1 MECDVF
7 NGFSSVMHVMPLAVR
22 SVVRRFFSALKS
34 RRSVWNQDT
43 GETKRVESNYA
54 WKKYNMQI
62 ELRNLLQPTAILPP
76 DAYIYVYIF
85 VRCQK
90 HCFAVIWDLY
100 RKYPCGVIG
109 GVLMSEKWCFRA
121 TKWLKDPRKKCNAK
135 IFWKNLGPRYF
146 QRPITSIRTS
156 ISSVMT
162 PTENSVKSVRDAYCW
177 YVHLCIIALAVSG
190 TILST
195 KIHGR
200 TNPPHHDGETKWSY
214 IVCFLNQWPF
224 SQDQGMICGWSVDDL
239 WMIINLRCRNR
250 LFNCSSTYA

>member
-22 SVVRRFFSALKS
+22 SVVRRFFSALKL
-34 RRSVWNQDT
+34 RRIVWNQDT
-43 GETKRVESNYA
+43 GETKRVESNYV

-62 ELRNLLQPTAILPP
+62 ELRNLLPL
-76 DAYIYVYIF
+76 YCHLMHIYTVYTYIF

-100 RKYPCGVIG
+100 WKYPCGVIDE
-109 GVLMSEKWCFRA
+109 LNDATRA

-135 IFWKNLGPRYF
+135 ISEKAWVQGTSKDPSLAFAPASRVWWHPRRT
-146 QRPITSIRTS
+146 QSNQWEMHTVDMSIFG
-156 ISSVMT
+156 
-162 PTENSVKSVRDAYCW
+162 
-177 YVHLCIIALAVSG
+177 IIALAVSG
-190 TILST
+190 TLLST

-224 SQDQGMICGWSVDDL
+224 SRDQEMICGWSVDDL

>member
-1 MECDVF
+1 MLEKNTTCRL
-7 NGFSSVMHVMPLAVR
+7 NWETYYSLQLYCHLMH
-22 SVVRRFFSALKS
+22 
-34 RRSVWNQDT
+34 
-43 GETKRVESNYA
+43 
-54 WKKYNMQI
+54 
-62 ELRNLLQPTAILPP
+62 
-76 DAYIYVYIF
+76 IYVYIF

-177 YVHLCIIALAVSG
+177 YVHLWHHCSSSFWNNSVNQNSWQDQPSTSWWWNEVILHCVFSQSM
-190 TILST
+190 TILTGS
-195 KIHGR
+195 R
-200 TNPPHHDGETKWSY
+200 
-214 IVCFLNQWPF
+214 
-224 SQDQGMICGWSVDDL
+224 DDL
-239 WMIINLRCRNR
+239 WMICGWPMDDH
-250 LFNCSSTYA
+250 